1 MKIKKWFLFGLIG
14 MVVLF
19 AVSVVMSIVS
29 ATVAQ
34 KDMDLGIDISSYNV
48 TKMYTDNESI
58 RILGTQDG
66 KIFAIDLEGN
76 ILWDIGSV
84 YTSPVYE
91 LMLFEDNVYA
101 VFANGNAIT
110 FTQQDAAAYEGENSF
125 ADSCRIY
132 SLGVSFNTNGNVK
145 NTQVLVSE
153 SGEYFYLRGVFNDIS
168 QINRIYRVRTDGEG
182 IDRIAATSNTLGGM
196 ALDAEGNLYYSMR
209 STVYCYSTE
218 GTVSTLQDV
227 NETVVAL
234 SYFQD
239 SLSMITAQ
247 SNLFILS
254 KDGTGS
260 PEKYKLSVTLSS
272 EYVFS
277 TGENF
282 VGKINNGG
290 VAMISSEE
298 RAVTLTMRAA
308 DSQNLIM
315 WTDESFVLYDVSDVN
330 NPTIT
335 YYSSDLARTKE
346 IYSTLLYVFIPVAAV
361 SLLAGVFFALS
372 LNTKMRENMRDKAR
386 AFVRELIRSK
396 FIYLSLVIPFI
407 LLVVFYYIPIVLGF
421 GLSFFEYV
429 PGVRLVFVGVENFVS
444 VALNTQFWQAS
455 LTMLVFLVADLLKA
469 VIPPL
474 IVAEAIFAVKYKRF
488 SLGVRILLFLPGILP
503 GVATTLVWSE
513 GVFGATNN
521 SLINAFVG
529 IFVPGFVKNWINS
542 ASNATA
548 IGSLIAF
555 GFPWVGSYLIF
566 YGAVSGINSSVFEA
580 AKLDGCGWW
589 RRMVAMDVPLILP
602 QIKYIIITSF
612 IASVQN
618 YTSIYVLYGVNGQ
631 IKTTALLVYREIINA
646 NYGVA
651 SVMGL
656 FIFAFLSVC
665 TVLNFKI
672 QMKQGEES

>member
-91 LMLFEDNVYA
+91 LTLFEDNVYA

-168 QINRIYRVRTDGEG
+168 QINRIYRIRTDGEG

-196 ALDAEGNLYYSMR
+196 ALDTEGNLYYSMR
-209 STVYCYSTE
+209 STVYCYSAE
-218 GTVSTLQDV
+218 GKVSTLQDV

-254 KDGTGS
+254 QDGIGS

>member
-91 LMLFEDNVYA
+91 LTLFEDNVYA

-196 ALDAEGNLYYSMR
+196 ALDTEGNLYYSMR
-209 STVYCYSTE
+209 STVYCYSAE

>member
-91 LMLFEDNVYA
+91 LTLFEDNVYA

-110 FTQQDAAAYEGENSF
+110 FTQQDAAGYEGENSF
-125 ADSCRIY
+125 ADSCCIY

-168 QINRIYRVRTDGEG
+168 QINRIYRIRTDGEG

-196 ALDAEGNLYYSMR
+196 ALDAEGNLYYSTR

>member
-14 MVVLF
+14 MAVLF

-34 KDMDLGIDISSYNV
+34 KDMELGIDISSYNV

-91 LMLFEDNVYA
+91 LTLFEDNVYA
-101 VFANGNAIT
+101 VFANGNVIT

-125 ADSCRIY
+125 ADRCRIY

-168 QINRIYRVRTDGEG
+168 QINRIYRVRTDGEA

-196 ALDAEGNLYYSMR
+196 ALDPEGNLYYAMR
-209 STVYCYSTE
+209 STVYCYSAE
-218 GTVSTLQDV
+218 GKVSTLQDV

-247 SNLFILS
+247 SNLFVLS
-254 KDGTGS
+254 ENGTGS
-260 PEKYKLSVTLSS
+260 LEKYKLSVTLSS

-290 VAMISSEE
+290 VAMISSEDH
-298 RAVTLTMRAA
+298 AVTLTMRAA

-335 YYSSDLARTKE
+335 YYSSDLARAKE
-346 IYSTLLYVFIPVAAV
+346 TYSTLLYVFIPVAAV
-361 SLLAGVFFALS
+361 SLLAGVVFALS
-372 LNTKMRENMRDKAR
+372 LNTKMREKMHDKVK
-386 AFVRELIRSK
+386 AFIRELIRSK
-396 FIYLSLVIPFI
+396 FIYLSLVIPFC

-444 VALNTQFWQAS
+444 VALNSQFWQAS

-474 IVAEAIFAVKYKRF
+474 IVAEAIFAVKCKRF
-488 SLGVRILLFLPGILP
+488 SLVVRILLFLPGILP

-672 QMKQGEES
+672 QMKQGEEL

>member
-14 MVVLF
+14 MAVLF
-19 AVSVVMSIVS
+19 AASVVMSIVS
-29 ATVAQ
+29 ATVSQ
-34 KDMDLGIDISSYNV
+34 REMELGIDISSYNV

-91 LMLFEDNVYA
+91 LTQFEDNVYA
-101 VFANGNAIT
+101 VFANGNAIV
-110 FTQQDAAAYEGENSF
+110 FTQQDAAAHEGESSF
-125 ADSCRIY
+125 EDSCRIY

-153 SGEYFYLRGVFNDIS
+153 GGEYFYLRGVFNDIS
-168 QINRIYRVRTDGEG
+168 QINRIYRIRTDGEE
-182 IDRIAATSNTLGGM
+182 IERIAATSNTLGGM

-209 STVYCYSTE
+209 STVYCYSAE
-218 GTVSTLQDV
+218 GKVSVLQDV
-227 NETVVAL
+227 NETVAAL
-234 SYFQD
+234 SCSED
-239 SLSMITAQ
+239 MLSLITAQ
-247 SNLFILS
+247 SNLFVLS
-254 KDGTGS
+254 KNGTES
-260 PEKYKLSVTLSS
+260 PKKYKLSVTLNS

-298 RAVTLTMRAA
+298 CAVTLTMRAA

-315 WTDESFVLYDVSDVN
+315 WTDESFVLYDGSDVN

-335 YYSSDLARTKE
+335 YYSSEQARTKE
-346 IYSTLLYVFIPVAAV
+346 VYSTLLYVFIAV
-361 SLLAGVFFALS
+361 SVVSMLAGVFFALS
-372 LNTKMRENMRDKAR
+372 LSTQMREKMHGKAK
-386 AFVRELIRSK
+386 AFIRELIRSK
-396 FIYLSLVIPFI
+396 FIYLTLIIPFVLLVI
-407 LLVVFYYIPIVLGF
+407 FYYIPIVLGF
-421 GLSFFEYV
+421 GLSFFEYI
-429 PGVRLVFVGVENFVS
+429 PGVRLVFVGFENFVS
-444 VALNTQFWQAS
+444 VALNMQFWQAS

-474 IVAEAIFAVKYKRF
+474 IVAEAIFALKCKRF
-488 SLGVRILLFLPGILP
+488 SLIVRILLFLPGILP

-589 RRMVAMDVPLILP
+589 RRMVAMDVPLIFP

>member
-19 AVSVVMSIVS
+19 AVSVVMSIVL

-91 LMLFEDNVYA
+91 LTLFEDNVYA

-277 TGENF
+277 TGKNF